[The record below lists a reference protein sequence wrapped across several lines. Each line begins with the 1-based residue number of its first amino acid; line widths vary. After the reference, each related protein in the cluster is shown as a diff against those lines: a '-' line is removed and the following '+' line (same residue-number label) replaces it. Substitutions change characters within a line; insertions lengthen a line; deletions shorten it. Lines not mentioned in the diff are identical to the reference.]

1 MGKVAYTIKEAA
13 IVASVEKAVI
23 VRAIQDGRLRARCC
37 EDDLLLVLRSDIR
50 RWLDSLP
57 DYLLIG

>member
-13 IVASVEKAVI
+13 IVASVEKATV
-23 VRAIQDGRLRARCC
+23 VRAIQAGELRARRV
-37 EDDLLLVLRSDIR
+37 EDNALVVLRADIR
-50 RWLDSLP
+50 KWLERQP

>member
-13 IVASVEKAVI
+13 IVASVEKATV
-23 VRAIQDGRLRARCC
+23 VRAIQTGELRARRV
-37 EDDLLLVLRSDIR
+37 EDNALVVLRADIR
-50 RWLDSLP
+50 KWLERQP